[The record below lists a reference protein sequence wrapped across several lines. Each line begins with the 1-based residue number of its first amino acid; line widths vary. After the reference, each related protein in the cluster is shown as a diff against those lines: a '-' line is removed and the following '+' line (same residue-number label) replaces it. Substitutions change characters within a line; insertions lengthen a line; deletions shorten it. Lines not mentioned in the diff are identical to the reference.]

1 MMRALL
7 MVLLVVLCGT
17 ADAGRVLFGSPNDST
32 QIGLGAG
39 FSQFLSPP
47 LLKELQSPN
56 GKPLGSLPP
65 GRGGPVSLK
74 LRKPPM

>member
-1 MMRALL
+1 MRALL
-7 MVLLVVLCGT
+7 VVLLALLSGT
-17 ADAGRVLFGSPNDST
+17 ADAARVLLGSPNDST
-32 QIGLGAG
+32 QIGLGAAWG
-39 FSQFLSPP
+39 QFLPP
-47 LLKELQSPN
+47 ALDSELQSPK